1 MREIQAPSFV
11 QQADAQLLRAAILEL
26 KEDER
31 AELNRLTREKHSLLQ
46 EEAKYLSKLTAW
58 ADMVEADVTYRKALE
73 ESRTKTDRYYKT
85 LDELRAIPAVTVT
98 EVVAAEPADP
108 QIEEAA

>member
-1 MREIQAPSFV
+1 MNLPPSFV
-11 QQADAQLLRAAILEL
+11 QQADAQLLRIAALSL

-46 EEAKYLSKLTAW
+46 EEAKYLSQLTAW

-73 ESRTKTDRYYKT
+73 ESRAKTDRYYQT

-98 EVVAAEPADP
+98 EYVAAEPLGP
-108 QIEEAA
+108 RGEEAA